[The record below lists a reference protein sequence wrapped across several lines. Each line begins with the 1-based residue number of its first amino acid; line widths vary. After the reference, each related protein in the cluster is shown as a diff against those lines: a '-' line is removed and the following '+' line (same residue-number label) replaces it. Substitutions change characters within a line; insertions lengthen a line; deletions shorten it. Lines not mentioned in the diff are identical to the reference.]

1 MAKMTKADIQK
12 RQLEIMT
19 KMDEMDEKTN
29 AREAKMRALTS
40 EEQKGAL
47 TEEQKRELEAL
58 KAEQRSQDIE
68 YDALVRES
76 AGLSARAK
84 AMATGKDLEQIRER
98 EDYGAKIREMVN
110 DCFTN
115 RRAANATTILANA
128 ITKDPG
134 GDNNTEA
141 NLQAGGLIPV
151 EIRPIIDTKVPG
163 TELPDDLVMVTG
175 VTGTQVIPYS
185 INDVKFTVE
194 GEVTKVN
201 EQPLDF
207 ANITTSPKRVAA
219 SVPVSRRAVA
229 NAAFDIIAFI
239 TYKFQKGWAIFRAL
253 HIYAHG
259 NYTKLQ
265 SPFAQVTVKELTLD
279 ENIGKN
285 LAKEIAEMYDLGFEG
300 DPELIFDK
308 TTEVDLK
315 FTKLIPGTTDSNR
328 TVVEN
333 GQCVGYR
340 YHISPFVDYTIDA
353 NGVASKDFVGEGENK
368 KAVRY
373 IAIGHFGYLNEQVYA
388 DGIEFNIDGTSSA
401 NFDRNVIALGMGLD
415 YSLVEMSSKVN
426 GNTSGK
432 PQAFK
437 LIKLIE
443 PASSNEIGG

>member
-40 EEQKGAL
+40 EEQKG
-47 TEEQKRELEAL
+47 TITDEQKRELEAL
-58 KAEQRSQDIE
+58 KAEQRSQNIE

-84 AMATGKDLEQIRER
+84 AMSTGKELENIRER

-128 ITKDPG
+128 VTSGADQ
-134 GDNNTEA
+134 NNTA
-141 NLQAGGLIPV
+141 NLEAGGLIPV

-163 TELPDDLVMVTG
+163 IELPEDLVMVTG

-194 GEVTKVN
+194 GEVTKVA
-201 EQPLDF
+201 EQALDF

-239 TYKFQKGWAIFRAL
+239 TYKFQKGWAMFRAL
-253 HIYAHG
+253 HVYAHG
-259 NYTKLQ
+259 AYTKLQ
-265 SPFAQVTVKELTLD
+265 SPFAQVTVETLTLD

-285 LAKEIAEMYDLGFEG
+285 LAKKVAEMYDLGFEG
-300 DPELIFDK
+300 DPELIMDK

-328 TVVEN
+328 TVIQD

-340 YHISPFVDYTIDA
+340 YHVSPYIDYTIDA
-353 NGVASKDFVGEGENK
+353 DGVATKDTD
-368 KAVRY
+368 RY
-373 IAIGHFGYLNEQVYA
+373 IGIGHFGYLNEQVYA

-426 GNTSGK
+426 GKNGK

-437 LIKLIE
+437 LIKLVE
-443 PASSNEIGG
+443 PASSSDI

>member
-1 MAKMTKADIQK
+1 MAKMTKADIEK
-12 RQLEIMT
+12 RQLEILT
-19 KMDEMDEKTN
+19 KLDEMDEKTN
-29 AREAKMRALTS
+29 VREAKMRTLTS
-40 EEQKGAL
+40 EEQK
-47 TEEQKRELEAL
+47 EEREKLM
-58 KAEQRSQDIE
+58 AEQRTQDIE

-84 AMATGKDLEQIRER
+84 AMATGKELSQIRER

-115 RRAANATTILANA
+115 RRAANATTILSNA
-128 ITKDPG
+128 IKDG
-134 GDNNTEA
+134 ADKNATA
-141 NLQAGGLIPV
+141 NLEAGGLVPV
-151 EIRPIIDTKVPG
+151 EIRPIIDTKVTG
-163 TELPDDLVMVTG
+163 IELPEDLVMVTG

-194 GEVTKVN
+194 GEVTKVA
-201 EQPLDF
+201 EQALDF

-239 TYKFQKGWAIFRAL
+239 TYKFQKGWAMFRAL

-259 NYTKLQ
+259 NYAKLQ
-265 SPFAQVTVKELTLD
+265 SPFAQVDVVQLTLD

-285 LAKEIAEMYDLGFEG
+285 LAKEIAKMYDLGFEG
-300 DPELIFDK
+300 DPEIIMDK

-328 TVVEN
+328 TVIQD

-340 YHISPFVDYTIDA
+340 YHVSPYIDYSINA
-353 NGVASKDFVGEGENK
+353 QGVATKGED
-368 KAVRY
+368 RY
-373 IAIGHFGYLNEQVYA
+373 IGIGHFGYLNEQVYA

>member
-12 RQLEIMT
+12 RQMEIMT

-98 EDYGAKIREMVN
+98 EDYGAKIRELVN
-110 DCFTN
+110 DCYTN

-128 ITKDPG
+128 ITTGTDQNVNG
-134 GDNNTEA
+134 
-141 NLQAGGLIPV
+141 NLEAGGLIPV

-163 TELPDDLVMVTG
+163 TELPEDLVMVTG

-194 GEVTKVN
+194 GEVTKVE
-201 EQPLDF
+201 EQKLDF
-207 ANITTSPKRVAA
+207 ANITTSPKRVCA

-229 NAAFDIIAFI
+229 QAAFDIVAFI
-239 TYKFQKGWAIFRAL
+239 TYKFQKGWAQFRAL

-259 NYTKLQ
+259 EFDKLQ
-265 SPFAQVTVKELTLD
+265 SPFAQVDIVELTLD

-285 LAKEIAEMYDLGFEG
+285 LAKEIAKMYDLGFEG
-300 DPELIFDK
+300 DPEIIMDK

-328 TVVEN
+328 TVVQD

-340 YHISPFVDYTIDA
+340 YHVSPFIDYALDEHGIGTKDA
-353 NGVASKDFVGEGENK
+353 NF
-368 KAVRY
+368 RY
-373 IAIGHFGYLNEQVYA
+373 IGIGHFGYLNEQVYA

-415 YSLVEMSSKVN
+415 YSLVELSSKVN

-437 LIKLIE
+437 LIKLVE
-443 PASSNEIGG
+443 PVSSNEIGG

>member
-1 MAKMTKADIQK
+1 MKEMTKAQIQE
-12 RQLEIMT
+12 RQLAIWNRI
-19 KMDEMDEKTN
+19 DELDEAGKT
-29 AREAKMRALTS
+29 RELTS
-40 EEQKGAL
+40 EEVK
-47 TEEQKRELEAL
+47 EQRELV
-58 KAEQRSQDIE
+58 D
-68 YDALVRES
+68 ES
-76 AGLSARAK
+76 AKLSTRAK
-84 AMATGKDLEQIRER
+84 ALASGAELAAIKSR
-98 EDYGAKIREMVN
+98 EDKGKELREMIA
-110 DCFTN
+110 DCFTHK
-115 RRAANATTILANA
+115 RAANATTILANA
-128 ITKDPG
+128 ITEGTDQ
-134 GDNNTEA
+134 NTTA
-141 NLQAGGLIPV
+141 NLEAGKLIPV

-163 TELPDDLVMVTG
+163 IELPEDLVMVTG

-194 GEVTKVN
+194 GEVTKVE
-201 EQPLDF
+201 EQSLDF

-239 TYKFQKGWAIFRAL
+239 TYKFQKGWAMFRAL

-265 SPFAQVTVKELTLD
+265 SPFAQVTVETLTLD

-285 LAKEIAEMYDLGFEG
+285 LAKKVAEMYDLGFEG
-300 DPELIFDK
+300 DPELIMDK

-328 TVVEN
+328 TVIQD

-340 YHISPFVDYTIDA
+340 YHVSPYIDYTIDA
-353 NGVASKDFVGEGENK
+353 NGVATKETD
-368 KAVRY
+368 RY
-373 IAIGHFGYLNEQVYA
+373 IGIGHFGYLNEQVYA

-437 LIKLIE
+437 LIKLVE

>member
-1 MAKMTKADIQK
+1 MAKMTKADIEK
-12 RQLEIMT
+12 RQLEILT
-19 KMDEMDEKTN
+19 KLDEMDEKTN
-29 AREAKMRALTS
+29 VREAKMRTLTS
-40 EEQKGAL
+40 EEQK
-47 TEEQKRELEAL
+47 EEREKLM
-58 KAEQRSQDIE
+58 AEQRTQDIE

-84 AMATGKDLEQIRER
+84 AMATGKELSQIRER

-115 RRAANATTILANA
+115 RRAANATTILSNA
-128 ITKDPG
+128 IKDG
-134 GDNNTEA
+134 ADQNMTA
-141 NLQAGGLIPV
+141 NLEAGGLVPV
-151 EIRPIIDTKVPG
+151 EIRPIIDTKVTG
-163 TELPDDLVMVTG
+163 IELPEDLVMVTG

-194 GEVTKVN
+194 GEVTKVA
-201 EQPLDF
+201 EQALDF

-239 TYKFQKGWAIFRAL
+239 TYKFQKGWAMFRAL

-259 NYTKLQ
+259 NYAKLQ
-265 SPFAQVTVKELTLD
+265 SPFAQVDVVQLTLD

-285 LAKEIAEMYDLGFEG
+285 LAKEIAKMYDLGFEG
-300 DPELIFDK
+300 DPEIIMDK

-328 TVVEN
+328 TVIQD

-340 YHISPFVDYTIDA
+340 YHVSPYIDYSINA
-353 NGVASKDFVGEGENK
+353 EGVATKGED
-368 KAVRY
+368 RY
-373 IAIGHFGYLNEQVYA
+373 IGIGHFGYLNEQVYA

>member
-40 EEQKGAL
+40 EEQKG
-47 TEEQKRELEAL
+47 TITDEQKRELEAL

-84 AMATGKDLEQIRER
+84 AMATGKEMENIRER

-110 DCFTN
+110 DCYTN

-128 ITKDPG
+128 ITSGADQ
-134 GDNNTEA
+134 NTTA
-141 NLQAGGLIPV
+141 NLEAGGLIPV

-163 TELPDDLVMVTG
+163 TELPEDLVMVTG

-194 GEVTKVN
+194 GEVTKVA
-201 EQPLDF
+201 EQALDF

-239 TYKFQKGWAIFRAL
+239 TYKFQKGWAMFRAL

-259 NYTKLQ
+259 NYDKLQ
-265 SPFAQVTVKELTLD
+265 SPFAQVTVEELTLD
-279 ENIGKN
+279 ANIGKN
-285 LAKEIAEMYDLGFEG
+285 LAIKVAEMYDLGFEG
-300 DPELIFDK
+300 DPEIIMDK

-328 TVVEN
+328 TVIQD

-340 YHISPFVDYTIDA
+340 YHVSPYIDYTINA
-353 NGVASKDFVGEGENK
+353 NGVATKETD
-368 KAVRY
+368 RY
-373 IAIGHFGYLNEQVYA
+373 IGIGHFGYLNEQVYA

-426 GNTSGK
+426 GNTNGK

-437 LIKLIE
+437 LIKLVE

>member
-1 MAKMTKADIQK
+1 MTKADIQK

-29 AREAKMRALTS
+29 VREAKIRTLTS
-40 EEQKGAL
+40 EEQK
-47 TEEQKRELEAL
+47 EEREKLM
-58 KAEQRSQDIE
+58 AEQRTQDIE

-84 AMATGKDLEQIRER
+84 AMATGKELSQIRER

-128 ITKDPG
+128 VKDG
-134 GDNNTEA
+134 ADQNVTA
-141 NLQAGGLIPV
+141 NLEAGGLVPV
-151 EIRPIIDTKVPG
+151 EIRPIIDTKVTG
-163 TELPDDLVMVTG
+163 IELPEDLVMVTG

-194 GEVTKVN
+194 GEVTKVA
-201 EQPLDF
+201 EQALDF

-239 TYKFQKGWAIFRAL
+239 TYKFQKGWAMFRAL

-259 NYTKLQ
+259 EYAKLQ
-265 SPFAQVTVKELTLD
+265 SPFAQVDVVQLTLD

-285 LAKEIAEMYDLGFEG
+285 LAKEIAKMYDLGFEG
-300 DPELIFDK
+300 DPEIIMDK

-328 TVVEN
+328 TVIQD

-340 YHISPFVDYTIDA
+340 YHVSPYIDYSINA
-353 NGVASKDFVGEGENK
+353 QGVATKGED
-368 KAVRY
+368 RY
-373 IAIGHFGYLNEQVYA
+373 IGIGHFGYLNEQVYA

-426 GNTSGK
+426 GNTNGK

-437 LIKLIE
+437 LIKLVE

>member
-40 EEQKGAL
+40 EEQKGTL

-84 AMATGKDLEQIRER
+84 AMASGKELEQIRER

-110 DCFTN
+110 DCYTN

-128 ITKDPG
+128 ITTGADQNVTG
-134 GDNNTEA
+134 
-141 NLQAGGLIPV
+141 NLEAGGLIPV

-163 TELPDDLVMVTG
+163 TELPEDLVMVTG

-194 GEVTKVN
+194 GEITKVE
-201 EQPLDF
+201 EQKLDF

-229 NAAFDIIAFI
+229 QAAFDIVAFI
-239 TYKFQKGWAIFRAL
+239 TYKFQKGWAQFRAL

-259 NYTKLQ
+259 EYDKLQ
-265 SPFAQVTVKELTLD
+265 SPFAQVDVVELTLD

-285 LAKEIAEMYDLGFEG
+285 LAKEIAKMYDLGFEG
-300 DPELIFDK
+300 DPEIIMDK

-315 FTKLIPGTTDSNR
+315 FTNLIPGTTDSNR
-328 TVVEN
+328 TVVQD

-340 YHISPFVDYTIDA
+340 YHVSPFIDYAIASNGIATKDA
-353 NGVASKDFVGEGENK
+353 TY
-368 KAVRY
+368 RY
-373 IAIGHFGYLNEQVYA
+373 IGIGHFGYLNEQVYA

-415 YSLVEMSSKVN
+415 YSLVELSSKVN

-437 LIKLIE
+437 LIKLVA
-443 PASSNEIGG
+443 PASNSDI

>member
-1 MAKMTKADIQK
+1 MAQMTKADIQK

-29 AREAKMRALTS
+29 VREAKIRTLTS
-40 EEQKGAL
+40 EEQK
-47 TEEQKRELEAL
+47 EEREKLM
-58 KAEQRSQDIE
+58 AEQRTQDME

-84 AMATGKDLEQIRER
+84 AMATGKELSQIRER

-110 DCFTN
+110 DCFNN

-128 ITKDPG
+128 VKDG
-134 GDNNTEA
+134 ADQNVTA
-141 NLQAGGLIPV
+141 NLEAGGLVPA
-151 EIRPIIDTKVPG
+151 EIRPIIDTKVTG
-163 TELPDDLVMVTG
+163 IELPEDLVMVTG

-194 GEVTKVN
+194 GEVTKVA
-201 EQPLDF
+201 EQALDF

-239 TYKFQKGWAIFRAL
+239 TYKFQKGWAMFRAL

-259 NYTKLQ
+259 EYTKLQ
-265 SPFAQVTVKELTLD
+265 SPFAQVDVVELTLD

-285 LAKEIAEMYDLGFEG
+285 LAKEIAKMYDLGFEG
-300 DPELIFDK
+300 DPEIIMDK

-328 TVVEN
+328 TVIQD

-340 YHISPFVDYTIDA
+340 YHVSPYIDYSINA
-353 NGVASKDFVGEGENK
+353 EGVATKGED
-368 KAVRY
+368 RY
-373 IAIGHFGYLNEQVYA
+373 IGIGHFGYLNEQVYA

-426 GNTSGK
+426 GNTNDK

-437 LIKLIE
+437 LIKLVE